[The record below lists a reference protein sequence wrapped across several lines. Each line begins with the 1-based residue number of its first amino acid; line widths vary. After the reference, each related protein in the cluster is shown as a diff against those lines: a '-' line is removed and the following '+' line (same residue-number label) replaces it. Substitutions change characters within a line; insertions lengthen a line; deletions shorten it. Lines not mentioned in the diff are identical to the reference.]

1 VSDYSQAVRLDD
13 LRIAELFVHPVKS
26 CGGIAVGEAL
36 LIDTGFEFDRAWMVV
51 DAQGEFLSQR
61 EHPKLA
67 LVSCKLRASDVVL
80 KAPGM
85 LALHLAMDS
94 AEGECRV
101 RVWSDT
107 VNARD
112 MGELAATWLSTYLG
126 VPARLA
132 RFDPDVHRYADEKWC
147 AGVPARTAFSDGFPL
162 LVASTASLAELN
174 RRLQAAG
181 QAAVTMER
189 FRPNIVL
196 EGLQDPHEEDTLDAL
211 EIESPDG
218 AVLLKLVKPCSR
230 CSIPDV
236 NPATAEQ
243 GRTVGDALQ
252 AYRAH
257 PKLGGAIAF
266 GMNAI
271 VVQGEDCR
279 IQRGARVRA
288 TLGF

>member
-1 VSDYSQAVRLDD
+1 VSEHLDS
-13 LRIAELFVHPVKS
+13 LRVGGLYVHPVKS
-26 CGGIAVGEAL
+26 CGGIAVDEAL
-36 LIDTGFEFDRAWMVV
+36 VIDTGFEFDRAWMVV

-67 LVSCKLRASDVVL
+67 LVSAKLRASDVVL

-85 LALHLAMDS
+85 LALHLALDS

-112 MGELAATWLSTYLG
+112 MGELAAQWFSTYLG
-126 VPARLA
+126 MTARLA
-132 RFDPDVHRYADEKWC
+132 RFDPDVHRYADEAWC
-147 AGVPARTAFSDGFPL
+147 AGVPARTAFADGFPL

-181 QAAVTMER
+181 HAPVTLER

-196 EGLQDPHEEDTLDAL
+196 EGLQDPHEEDAIDTL
-211 EIESPDG
+211 EIDSPDG

-236 NPATAEQ
+236 NPATGETGSAVSQ
-243 GRTVGDALQ
+243 ALQ
-252 AYRAH
+252 AYRSH
-257 PKLGGAIAF
+257 PKLKGAIAF

-271 VVQGEDCR
+271 VIQGEDCR
-279 IQRGARVRA
+279 IRAGARVQA